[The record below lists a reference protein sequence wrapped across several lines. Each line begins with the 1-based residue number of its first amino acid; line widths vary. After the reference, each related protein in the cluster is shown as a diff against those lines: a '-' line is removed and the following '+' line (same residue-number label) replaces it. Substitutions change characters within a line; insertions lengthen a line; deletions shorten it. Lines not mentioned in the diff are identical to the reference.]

1 MAYAKTPHRAAACW
15 AYLVKTDDCLSNFV
29 FLIGPDLFWR
39 HYKT

>member
-15 AYLVKTDDCLSNFV
+15 AYLVKTDDCLSNF